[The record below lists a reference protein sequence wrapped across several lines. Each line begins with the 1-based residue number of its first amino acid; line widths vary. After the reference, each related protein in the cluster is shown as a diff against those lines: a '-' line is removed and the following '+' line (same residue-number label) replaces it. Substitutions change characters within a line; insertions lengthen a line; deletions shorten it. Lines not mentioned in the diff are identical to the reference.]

1 MSAARAKDVG
11 LGLGSLFRRSNPS
24 LVKHQVAP
32 VLSPTAATTAAPT
45 ATPTPECPRPDLL
58 HTNTK
63 QRSWFA
69 KSTSP
74 LIRRAWTGGW
84 GGGGGGGASSGGGIF
99 AALTSPASGRLR
111 GAKAA
116 GGAGGTDRPASACS
130 ESVPGAAANQR
141 AHGNNSRAESRET
154 ALSES
159 SANSNSERTSSPV
172 PALSTSESPGATAD
186 AEKNDILNGRVHL
199 KDLICYLSLLESS
212 QPEDKLEC
220 TPVSIIRSLK
230 AHCVQSQNG
239 MNGQRLVRSHV
250 QAVRQR
256 RQRHPR
262 RLRALT
268 VHLTSLQFTSV
279 HSHAN

>member
-1 MSAARAKDVG
+1 MCVCVSAARAKDVG

-45 ATPTPECPRPDLL
+45 ATPAPECPRPDLL

-74 LIRRAWTGGW
+74 LIRRAWTGAW
-84 GGGGGGGASSGGGIF
+84 GGGGGGASSGGGIF

-111 GAKAA
+111 GTKAA

-220 TPVSIIRSLK
+220 TPVPIIRSLD

-239 MNGQRLVRSHV
+239 MDVWCVVMFRLYDSDGNGILDACVRSLFTSV
-250 QAVRQR
+250 QF
-256 RQRHPR
+256 
-262 RLRALT
+262 
-268 VHLTSLQFTSV
+268 SSV